1 MTVSEIIA
9 SLSQATIVDA
19 FYVNDTEA
27 HVRLVEFILL
37 DGRCVSISAS
47 QLFSGTLSIAI
58 ARTDGK
64 GGWIPL

>member
-1 MTVSEIIA
+1 VTVSEIVA
-9 SLSQATIVDA
+9 SLSQATIVDV
-19 FYVNDTEA
+19 FHYCDTEA

-47 QLFSGTLSIAI
+47 QLSLGTLLISL